1 MKTEDQ
7 NTFLDINLRAI
18 KKNYKIIKNKIG
30 KHCTAAATVKANAY
44 GLGIRKVIPS
54 LVDSGCKNFFVATT
68 DEAIELRKI
77 NKKIKIFILNG
88 LILKNIKLIKK
99 YNLIPIINNLSQ
111 LRRIEYFQNKNNTN
125 IKIALHF
132 DTGMSRLGLDESETK
147 YLIQN
152 KYKLLKFSKL
162 VLVMS
167 HLACADNPK
176 SELNKKQLLKFL
188 NLRKHFPTVP
198 LSLSNSAG
206 ILLGKKYHFDMVRPG
221 ISLYGGHC
229 RLNERKIYHNVVTLK
244 SKLIQVREIKKNDS
258 IGYGATYKA
267 KTKMKIGTL
276 SLGYADGINRLFSNN
291 LNIHYKSKKI
301 KVVGRISMD
310 LITLDLSNISKNEKL
325 DKIILDIISDN
336 NSINKIS
343 KLINTIPYEILTNLG
358 KRYHRRYIH

>member
-1 MKTEDQ
+1 MIQVCRDW
-7 NTFLDINLRAI
+7 
-18 KKNYKIIKNKIG
+18 
-30 KHCTAAATVKANAY
+30 
-44 GLGIRKVIPS
+44 
-54 LVDSGCKNFFVATT
+54 
-68 DEAIELRKI
+68 
-77 NKKIKIFILNG
+77 
-88 LILKNIKLIKK
+88 
-99 YNLIPIINNLSQ
+99 
-111 LRRIEYFQNKNNTN
+111 
-125 IKIALHF
+125 
-132 DTGMSRLGLDESETK
+132 GLDENETK

-229 RLNERKIYHNVVTLK
+229 GLNERKIYHNVVTLK

-358 KRYHRRYIH
+358 KGITEDISLIDGKTIFRNIKKIFKSNIFFFIIILSFFFYNIKDFQLDASSDTLILDQDEDLKKYREVVNDYGTNDFLIVTFTAKNKILEKNNLSIIKSFIGTINGLPRYKMFNLFLMLLCYKLTIRH